1 MSALAYALIHEEN
14 GVYGISFPD
23 FPGAVSGGSTAEEA
37 ISKGREALAFHVEGM
52 VEDGEAL
59 PVLRELAE
67 LRKDPEFV
75 EAWGENAALVII
87 PVDLPARPVRINIS
101 IDEALLDRI
110 DRAAKARGETR
121 SGYLAS
127 AAKVRLAG

>member
-1 MSALAYALIHEEN
+1 MRALAYALIHEEN

-23 FPGAVSGGSTAEEA
+23 FPGAVSGGGSAEEV
-37 ISKGREALAFHVEGM
+37 ITKGQQALALHVEGM

-59 PVLRELAE
+59 PLLRELSE
-67 LRKDPEFV
+67 LRVDPEFV
-75 EAWGENAALVII
+75 EWSKDAVLALV
-87 PVDLPARPVRINIS
+87 PVDLPSKPVRINIS
-101 IDEALLDRI
+101 IDEGLLDRI